1 MLPNSYDMPFSTSK
15 TMKWML
21 SYTHLH
27 DLLWCPL
34 NRGVHLVNVYLLRI
48 RQETSE
54 SYRAICS
61 LMLSVCL
68 IGAKSLTINPKRL
81 QNQEN
86 NGNGFS
92 LSSLLFS
99 PQQTS
104 NLVPMFLQIRKYK
117 INDDNEYKD
126 STSMI
131 YGITMQVLIISIV
144 KWKCA
149 STKLH
154 LIRSLLFLLI
164 NLLFVHCSIK
174 YSPPKASARA
184 LTIAI
189 INADSSRDLH

>member
-1 MLPNSYDMPFSTSK
+1 MLSNSYDMPFSTSK

-21 SYTHLH
+21 SYTHLN
-27 DLLWCPL
+27 DLLQCPL

-61 LMLSVCL
+61 LMQSFCL
-68 IGAKSLTINPKRL
+68 TGGKTLTTNPKCL

-104 NLVPMFLQIRKYK
+104 NLVPTFLQIRKYK
-117 INDDNEYKD
+117 IKDNNEYKD
-126 STSMI
+126 SMSMI
-131 YGITMQVLIISIV
+131 YGITM
-144 KWKCA
+144 
-149 STKLH
+149 
-154 LIRSLLFLLI
+154 
-164 NLLFVHCSIK
+164 
-174 YSPPKASARA
+174 
-184 LTIAI
+184 
-189 INADSSRDLH
+189 

>member
-1 MLPNSYDMPFSTSK
+1 MLPNSYDLPFSTST

-21 SYTHLH
+21 SYTHLY

-34 NRGVHLVNVYLLRI
+34 TRGVHLVNVYLLRI

-86 NGNGFS
+86 NGNDLS

-126 STSMI
+126 SMSMI
-131 YGITMQVLIISIV
+131 YGITM
-144 KWKCA
+144 
-149 STKLH
+149 
-154 LIRSLLFLLI
+154 
-164 NLLFVHCSIK
+164 
-174 YSPPKASARA
+174 
-184 LTIAI
+184 
-189 INADSSRDLH
+189 

>member
-54 SYRAICS
+54 SYRAIWS

-68 IGAKSLTINPKRL
+68 IGAKSLTINPKHL

-92 LSSLLFS
+92 LSTLLFS

-104 NLVPMFLQIRKYK
+104 NLVPTFLQIRKYK
-117 INDDNEYKD
+117 IKDDNEYKD
-126 STSMI
+126 SMSMI
-131 YGITMQVLIISIV
+131 YGITI
-144 KWKCA
+144 
-149 STKLH
+149 
-154 LIRSLLFLLI
+154 
-164 NLLFVHCSIK
+164 
-174 YSPPKASARA
+174 
-184 LTIAI
+184 
-189 INADSSRDLH
+189 

>member
-27 DLLWCPL
+27 DLLQCPL
-34 NRGVHLVNVYLLRI
+34 NRGVHLVMFIYLEKDKKHLNH
-48 RQETSE
+48 TVLFVH
-54 SYRAICS
+54 Y
-61 LMLSVCL
+61 MLSVCL

-126 STSMI
+126 SMSMI
-131 YGITMQVLIISIV
+131 YGITM
-144 KWKCA
+144 
-149 STKLH
+149 
-154 LIRSLLFLLI
+154 
-164 NLLFVHCSIK
+164 
-174 YSPPKASARA
+174 
-184 LTIAI
+184 
-189 INADSSRDLH
+189 

>member
-1 MLPNSYDMPFSTSK
+1 MLPDSYDLPFSTSK

-27 DLLWCPL
+27 DLVWCPL

-54 SYRAICS
+54 SYRAICP

-68 IGAKSLTINPKRL
+68 IGAKSLTINPKCL

-99 PQQTS
+99 QQQTS
-104 NLVPMFLQIRKYK
+104 NLVPTFLQIWKCK
-117 INDDNEYKD
+117 IKDDNDYKD
-126 STSMI
+126 SVNDLWHYYVSVN
-131 YGITMQVLIISIV
+131 Y
-144 KWKCA
+144 
-149 STKLH
+149 LH
-154 LIRSLLFLLI
+154 SQMEVCL
-164 NLLFVHCSIK
+164 HQ
-174 YSPPKASARA
+174 
-184 LTIAI
+184 IAF
-189 INADSSRDLH
+189 D

>member
-1 MLPNSYDMPFSTSK
+1 
-15 TMKWML
+15 
-21 SYTHLH
+21 
-27 DLLWCPL
+27 
-34 NRGVHLVNVYLLRI
+34 
-48 RQETSE
+48 
-54 SYRAICS
+54 
-61 LMLSVCL
+61 MLSVCL

-81 QNQEN
+81 QHQEN

-99 PQQTS
+99 PQQTR
-104 NLVPMFLQIRKYK
+104 NLVPTFLQIRKYK
-117 INDDNEYKD
+117 IKDDNEYKD
-126 STSMI
+126 SMSMI

-164 NLLFVHCSIK
+164 NLLFVPCSIK

-184 LTIAI
+184 VTIAI
-189 INADSSRDLH
+189 INADSSRDLQWPQSLQE

>member
-1 MLPNSYDMPFSTSK
+1 MLPNSYDLPFSTSK

-21 SYTHLH
+21 SYTHLY

-34 NRGVHLVNVYLLRI
+34 TRGVHLVNVYLLRI

-104 NLVPMFLQIRKYK
+104 NLVPTFLQIRKYK

-126 STSMI
+126 SMSMI
-131 YGITMQVLIISIV
+131 YGITM
-144 KWKCA
+144 
-149 STKLH
+149 
-154 LIRSLLFLLI
+154 
-164 NLLFVHCSIK
+164 
-174 YSPPKASARA
+174 
-184 LTIAI
+184 
-189 INADSSRDLH
+189 

>member
-1 MLPNSYDMPFSTSK
+1 
-15 TMKWML
+15 
-21 SYTHLH
+21 
-27 DLLWCPL
+27 
-34 NRGVHLVNVYLLRI
+34 
-48 RQETSE
+48 
-54 SYRAICS
+54 
-61 LMLSVCL
+61 MLSVCL
-68 IGAKSLTINPKRL
+68 IGAKSLTINPKCL

-99 PQQTS
+99 PQQTR
-104 NLVPMFLQIRKYK
+104 NLVPTFLQIRKYK
-117 INDDNEYKD
+117 IKDDNEYKD
-126 STSMI
+126 SMSMI

-184 LTIAI
+184 VTIAI
-189 INADSSRDLH
+189 INADSSRDLHWPQSLQE